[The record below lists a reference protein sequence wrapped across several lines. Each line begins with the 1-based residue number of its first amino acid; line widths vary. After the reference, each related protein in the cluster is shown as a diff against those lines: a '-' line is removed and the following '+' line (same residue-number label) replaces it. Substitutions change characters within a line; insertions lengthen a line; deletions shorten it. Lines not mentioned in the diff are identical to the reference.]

1 MRAVARAWLAL
12 LVSPLCAQPPALM
25 RLAARTE
32 HGLYVEHGS
41 DRRQS
46 AAQDRHSGVHLAP
59 REARSA
65 LGSLGGTAVGGRVA
79 IALTPQVGRVARNQ
93 HVGGVAA
100 RVGGARRRVRLSA
113 RKGADLSGRVPCG
126 QLR

>member
-1 MRAVARAWLAL
+1 
-12 LVSPLCAQPPALM
+12 M

-79 IALTPQVGRVARNQ
+79 IALTPPVGRVARNQ